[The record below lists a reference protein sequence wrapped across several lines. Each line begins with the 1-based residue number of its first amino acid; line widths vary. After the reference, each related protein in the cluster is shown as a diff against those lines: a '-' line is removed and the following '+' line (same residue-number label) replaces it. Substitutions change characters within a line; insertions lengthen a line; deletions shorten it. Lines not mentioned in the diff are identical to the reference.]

1 MIRTVH
7 KAAALLAIGMIALF
21 WLSTAV
27 SELALDAAAVVTVK
41 TLIPWGFAV
50 LIPALAV
57 AGATGFRLAA
67 GRTAG
72 LVGAKRRRMPL
83 IAANGIAVL
92 VPSALFLAGKAQAGA
107 FDGAFYA
114 VQALELAAGA
124 ANLAVLGL
132 NLRDGR
138 RMAAARRHARPAAA
152 EAGRP

>member
-1 MIRTVH
+1 MIRSLH
-7 KAAALLAIGMIALF
+7 KAAALLAIGTIALF

-27 SELALDAAAVVTVK
+27 SELALDAGAVVTVK

-50 LIPALAV
+50 LIPAMAV
-57 AGATGFRLAA
+57 AGATGFRMAA
-67 GRTAG
+67 GRSAG
-72 LVGAKRRRMPL
+72 LIGAKRRRMPL

-92 VPSALFLAGKAQAGA
+92 VPAALFLAAKAQAGA

-124 ANLAVLGL
+124 ANLAMLGL

-138 RMAAARRHARPAAA
+138 RMTARHRQPQR
-152 EAGRP
+152 

>member
-1 MIRTVH
+1 MIRSVH
-7 KAAALLAIGMIALF
+7 KAAALLAIGTIALF

-50 LIPALAV
+50 LIPAMAV
-57 AGATGFRLAA
+57 AGATGFRMAA
-67 GRTAG
+67 GRTGG
-72 LVGAKRRRMPL
+72 LIGAKRRRMPL

-92 VPSALFLAGKAQAGA
+92 VPAALFLAAKAQAGA

-124 ANLAVLGL
+124 ANLALLGL

-138 RMAAARRHARPAAA
+138 RMTAGQRPVAQ
-152 EAGRP
+152 

>member
-1 MIRTVH
+1 MIRSVH
-7 KAAALLAIGMIALF
+7 KAAALLAIGTIALF

-50 LIPALAV
+50 LIPAMAV
-57 AGATGFRLAA
+57 AGATGFRMAA
-67 GRTAG
+67 GRTGG
-72 LVGAKRRRMPL
+72 LIGAKRRRMPL

-92 VPSALFLAGKAQAGA
+92 VPAALFLAAKAQAGA

-124 ANLAVLGL
+124 ANLALLGL
-132 NLRDGR
+132 NLHDGR
-138 RMAAARRHARPAAA
+138 RMTARHRQPQR
-152 EAGRP
+152 

>member
-1 MIRTVH
+1 MIRSVH
-7 KAAALLAIGMIALF
+7 KAAALLAIGTIALF

-50 LIPALAV
+50 LIPAMAV
-57 AGATGFRLAA
+57 AGATGFRMAA
-67 GRTAG
+67 GRTDG
-72 LVGAKRRRMPL
+72 LIGAKRRRMPL

-92 VPSALFLAGKAQAGA
+92 VPAALFLAAKAQTGA

-124 ANLAVLGL
+124 ANLAMLGL

-138 RMAAARRHARPAAA
+138 RMTARHRQPQR
-152 EAGRP
+152 